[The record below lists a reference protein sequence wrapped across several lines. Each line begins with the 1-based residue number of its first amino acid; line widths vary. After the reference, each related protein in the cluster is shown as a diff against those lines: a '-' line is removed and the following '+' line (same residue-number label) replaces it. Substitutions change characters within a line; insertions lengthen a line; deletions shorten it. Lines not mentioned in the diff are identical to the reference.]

1 MPDAASPTPPSPDP
15 SRRGLL
21 GFAASLVGGAA
32 ALVVGIPGLRYLLT
46 PVLRR
51 AEAQWVELG
60 DATELGALAAPREL
74 RFQYEA
80 RTGYVLARRTGLL
93 LLVPQESAESGLVA
107 YSAVCSHK
115 ACNVSWDTDEEL
127 FACPCHAG
135 RFALDGA
142 PAGGPPSEPLRGI
155 ALEAR
160 EGRLWAE
167 IPEGAI

>member
-1 MPDAASPTPPSPDP
+1 MPEDPTPPSPAPDS
-15 SRRGLL
+15 SRRGFL
-21 GFAASLVGGAA
+21 GLAAGLVGGAA
-32 ALVVGIPGLRYLLT
+32 ALVVGLPGLRYLLT

-60 DATELGALAAPREL
+60 DAGELRTLSAPREL

-80 RTGYVLARRTGLL
+80 RSGYVVARRTGLL
-93 LLVPQESAESGLVA
+93 LLVPKQQADLGLVA
-107 YSAVCSHK
+107 FSAVCSHK
-115 ACNVSWDTDEEL
+115 ACNVAWDADESL

-155 ALEAR
+155 ALEER
-160 EGRLWAE
+160 EGKLWAE
-167 IPEGAI
+167 IPEGAV